1 MITKERLRL
10 AQELFAKIQARFPE
24 ISLEKIRQS
33 PEHPDDTWLYVIAPM
48 DEEREMEMSAYAA
61 ELETDLL
68 IEYDYHFSTLSQN
81 PTLVAS

>member
-1 MITKERLRL
+1 MITEERLRL